1 MPRSIEEIQRDIDQ
15 SRQNINA
22 VARQTQRINEGLQV
36 LDEQEKQIARNALAP
51 TQIENRKMLSN
62 IQSSMATI
70 ESSFSAM
77 QANLSDRTEDIERAS
92 QVLQEVDVESINQ
105 STRDMNELL
114 RLADP
119 QERSKLIEALNI
131 VHDEKKKQLEQAY
144 KEEKAE
150 LDHLIREKK
159 NKLNELKRKIAWQRI
174 KKIIL
179 GVLIAF
185 VIVFI
190 LSFAVRWGTMLRNR
204 LSQNKADTELQTE
217 QTDKSLN
224 EEEKGGTEENRGII
238 EWIFPKSDGK

>member
-77 QANLSDRTEDIERAS
+77 QENLSDRTEDIERAS

-131 VHDEKKKQLEQAY
+131 AHDEKKKQLEQAY

-150 LDHLIREKK
+150 LDYLIREKK
-159 NKLNELKRKIAWQRI
+159 HKLNELKRKITWQRI

-179 GVLIAF
+179 VVLIAF

-190 LSFAVRWGTMLRNR
+190 LSFAVRWGTMLRNH
-204 LSQNKADTELQTE
+204 LSRNKADTELQTE
-217 QTDKSLN
+217 QVGESLN
-224 EEEKGGTEENRGII
+224 EEEKDDTEESRGLLD
-238 EWIFPKSDGK
+238 WLFP